1 MSAISVFRKKMIS
14 KILMCVCLSF
24 LCVIQAPEAA
34 RSSPLE
40 PDAAYPV
47 KITINEP
54 VEKIE
59 AGLHMYVKGDL
70 SSETGIPSDAT
81 LRIELLDAD
90 GNIVRHVSC
99 SEKNSRNMWLYY
111 PGLQY
116 YDEETDPGRKELE
129 AFGWPEIMVRDVD
142 DPEASFLDA
151 TIKCWYSDTDFKGM
165 FIYATDPEHG
175 LAFDDTIGFRDEN
188 GGAYDALAIGP
199 YTVRITLTAAD
210 GAVLG
215 RAEKAFE
222 INYYPEKIAVRFS
235 PAKHRIHVMAWAASH
250 GYKDLGAAV
259 PGYIESMNGHGYLF
273 DMGII
278 PLNRASNL
286 AFYTTGKIHWF
297 DYNITTTCSTYV
309 IEHAVIQNMGDIEN
323 PDRFVVHHYDI
334 GELSIS
340 NDLGVEESGRIVS
353 FEEGDHL
360 DLCRIDLVSDEAEE
374 NVYYADARNVVAV
387 KPLTGEAANDPI
399 VIDGPRFA
407 VMGVIRPFQLDA
419 EDIHF
424 DPSDNSFSFSNRPE
438 TVLYQI
444 TDGQGNTKTVEKK
457 AELFRCALKIPATS
471 IFEFYSIF
479 DAEDF
484 DPDTTY
490 TVSVSFTDTHGTV
503 HESNESFQFR
513 LV

>member
-1 MSAISVFRKKMIS
+1 MRIKTLMVVF
-14 KILMCVCLSF
+14 LSF
-24 LCVIQAPEAA
+24 LCVILTPVAA
-34 RSSPLE
+34 MSDSLE

-54 VEKIE
+54 AEKIE

-70 SSETGIPSDAT
+70 SSGTGIPADAT

-90 GNIVRHVSC
+90 GSVVRHVSR
-99 SEKNSRNMWLYY
+99 SEKNGRNMWLYY

-129 AFGWPEIMVRDVD
+129 AFGWPEIMVRDAD
-142 DPEASFLDA
+142 NPEASFLDA
-151 TIKCWYSDTDFKGM
+151 TIKCWYSDTEFKGM
-165 FIYATDPEHG
+165 FIYATDHEHG
-175 LAFDDTIGFRDEN
+175 LAFDDTIGFRNEN
-188 GGAYDALAIGP
+188 GEAYDALAIGP
-199 YTVRITLTAAD
+199 YTVRVILTAAD

-215 RAEKAFE
+215 RAEKSFE
-222 INYYPEKIAVRFS
+222 ISYYPEKIAVRFS
-235 PAKHRIHVMAWAASH
+235 PSEHRIHVMTWAASH

-259 PGYIESMNGHGYLF
+259 PGYIESMNGHGHPF

-278 PLNRASNL
+278 PFNRSSNL
-286 AFYTTGKIHWF
+286 AFYTTGKVHWF
-297 DYNITTTCSTYV
+297 DYNITSKCNSYV
-309 IEHAVIQNMGDIEN
+309 VEHAVIQHMGDIEN

-340 NDLGVEESGRIVS
+340 NDLGVEESSQIVS

-360 DLCRIDLVSDEAEE
+360 DLCRIDLVSNEAEE
-374 NVYYADARNVVAV
+374 NVYYVDARNVIAV
-387 KPLTGEAANDPI
+387 KPLTGEAANNPI
-399 VIDGPRFA
+399 VIDGPCFA

-444 TDGQGNTKTVEKK
+444 TDERGNTKTVEKK
-457 AELFRCALKIPATS
+457 AELTRYAIKIPATS

-479 DAEDF
+479 DAADF
-484 DPDTTY
+484 DPDITY

-513 LV
+513 FD

>member
-14 KILMCVCLSF
+14 KILMCVFLSF

-47 KITINEP
+47 KITINVPE
-54 VEKIE
+54 EKIE

-70 SSETGIPSDAT
+70 SSETEIPADAT

-90 GNIVRHVSC
+90 GCVVRHVSC

-129 AFGWPEIMVRDVD
+129 AFGWPEIMVRDAG

-151 TIKCWYSDTDFKGM
+151 TIKCSYSDTDFKGM

-199 YTVRITLTAAD
+199 YTVRVTLTAAD

-215 RAEKAFE
+215 WAEKAFE

-259 PGYIESMNGHGYLF
+259 PGYIESMNGHGHPF

-278 PLNRASNL
+278 PFNRASNL
-286 AFYTTGKIHWF
+286 AFYMTGKVHWF
-297 DYNITTTCSTYV
+297 DYNITPTCSSYV

-340 NDLGVEESGRIVS
+340 NDLGVEESGQIVR

-374 NVYYADARNVVAV
+374 NVYYVDARNVVAV
-387 KPLTGEAANDPI
+387 KPLTGKSANNPI

-424 DPSDNSFSFSNRPE
+424 NPSDNSFSFSNRPE
-438 TVLYQI
+438 TVLYQS
-444 TDGQGNTKTVEKK
+444 TDEQGNTKSFEKK
-457 AELFRCALKIPATS
+457 AELSRYAIKKPATS

-479 DAEDF
+479 DAADF

-513 LV
+513 LT

>member
-1 MSAISVFRKKMIS
+1 MPSKLLMSVF
-14 KILMCVCLSF
+14 LSF
-24 LCVIQAPEAA
+24 LCVIQTPEAA
-34 RSSPLE
+34 MPNPLN
-40 PDAAYPV
+40 PDAGYPV
-47 KITINEP
+47 EITINEP
-54 VEKIE
+54 AERVE

-70 SSETGIPSDAT
+70 SSETEIPADAT
-81 LRIELLDAD
+81 MCIELLDAD
-90 GNIVRHVSC
+90 GNVVRYVSC

-129 AFGWPEIMVRDVD
+129 VFGWPEIMVRDAD

-151 TIKCWYSDTDFKGM
+151 TIKCWYSDTEFKGM
-165 FIYATDPEHG
+165 FIYATDPVHG

-188 GGAYDALAIGP
+188 GEAYNALAIGS
-199 YTVRITLTAAD
+199 YTVRVTLTAAD

-215 RAEKAFE
+215 QAEKAFE
-222 INYYPEKIAVRFS
+222 ISCYPEKIAVRFS
-235 PAKHRIHVMAWAASH
+235 PAEHRMHVMAWAASH
-250 GYKDLGAAV
+250 GFKDLGAAV
-259 PGYIESMNGHGYLF
+259 PGYIESMNGHGHPF

-278 PLNRASNL
+278 PFNRASNL
-286 AFYTTGKIHWF
+286 AFYTTGKVHWF
-297 DYNITTTCSTYV
+297 DYNITPTCSTYV
-309 IEHAVIQNMGDIEN
+309 IEHGVVQNMGDIEN

-334 GELSIS
+334 GERNIS

-353 FEEGDHL
+353 FEEGDYL

-490 TVSVSFTDTHGTV
+490 TVSLSFTDTHGTV